1 MIKNIVFDLGNV
13 LISFNPSGFLDKKGY
28 SSEEKN
34 IILNDIF
41 RSQEWI
47 RIDKGEITTPEA
59 IELISARSSLKK
71 DEIVSFFDLRR
82 EILFPLEQNIKVLS
96 GLKKRGFRLYFL
108 SNFPDDLFDEV
119 YSGNVFFKYFSGGII
134 SARVKTAKPDRKI
147 FDILLEKY
155 SLLPGE
161 CLFIDDIEINVQ
173 TAKKVGM
180 RTIWFNDSLDLKQLI
195 EEELNSNSRK

>member
-13 LISFNPSGFLDKKGY
+13 LISFKPSEFLDKKGY

-34 IILNDIF
+34 MILNDIF
-41 RSQEWI
+41 RSQEWV

-71 DEIVSFFDLRR
+71 DEIEYFFDLRR
-82 EILFPLEQNIKVLS
+82 EILFPIEQNIIILP

-119 YSGNVFFKYFSGGII
+119 YSGNAFFKYFSGGII
-134 SARVKTAKPDRKI
+134 SARVKAAKPDRKI
-147 FDILLEKY
+147 FDILLERH

-180 RTIWFNDSLDLKQLI
+180 RAIWFNDSLDLKKLI
-195 EEELNSNSRK
+195 EKELKSVSQ